1 MEEVNKLGKILI
13 VDDNEDVLFALNLL
27 LEPYTEKIKVATTP
41 DRIEHFMTTFHPDLI
56 LLDMNFSRDA
66 ISGQEGF
73 ESLKQIL
80 QLDPQAIVI
89 FMTAYADTD
98 KAVRAIK
105 AGATDFIPKPWE
117 KDKLLATLTSGMRLR
132 QSQQE
137 VNMPKEQVQSLAGSM
152 TEARENVRYCKQCHT
167 LTDQELCPI
176 CSNSNRDAKTIMVV
190 ETTRDLAAY
199 EKTGKYQGVYHVL
212 HGAIS
217 PMLGIGPGD
226 IKLKELMERLQGDVD
241 EVIIAT
247 NSSLEGETTAMYIS
261 KLIKPTG
268 IKVSRIASGVPVG
281 GDLEYIDEVTLL
293 RALEGRTEI

>member
-41 DRIEHFMTTFHPDLI
+41 DRIEHFMTTFQPDLI

-80 QLDPQAIVI
+80 LIDPQAIVI

-117 KDKLLATLTSGMRLR
+117 KKTIGNVNLRYTVASISARSYYLKRTSRSTQRSKFSGRR
-132 QSQQE
+132 YYRRISRY
-137 VNMPKEQVQSLAGSM
+137 AGSLHNHQQ
-152 TEARENVRYCKQCHT
+152 AKQHGCQHSDSGRKRNRQRRNCQT
-167 LTDQELCPI
+167 PVPLFTAIRQAI
-176 CSNSNRDAKTIMVV
+176 CNHRP
-190 ETTRDLAAY
+190 
-199 EKTGKYQGVYHVL
+199 GKY
-212 HGAIS
+212 
-217 PMLGIGPGD
+217 P
-226 IKLKELMERLQGDVD
+226 RT
-241 EVIIAT
+241 IIRKRT
-247 NSSLEGETTAMYIS
+247 I
-261 KLIKPTG
+261 
-268 IKVSRIASGVPVG
+268 RI
-281 GDLEYIDEVTLL
+281 
-293 RALEGRTEI
+293 